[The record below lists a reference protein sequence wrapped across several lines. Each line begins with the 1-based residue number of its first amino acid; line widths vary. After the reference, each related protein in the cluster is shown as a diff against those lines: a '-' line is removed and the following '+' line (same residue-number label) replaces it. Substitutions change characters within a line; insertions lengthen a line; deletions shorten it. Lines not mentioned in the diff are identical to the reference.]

1 MSISK
6 MLSKD
11 LESLELKY
19 ERKAENA
26 RKFAD
31 ANPNETSIKICEN
44 CYKALEQL
52 RRIRAVFERTF

>member
-1 MSISK
+1 